1 MYTFER
7 AYIYILYIL
16 YVGKDNQLQGVP
28 RNMTVTR
35 QLEGRFYS
43 LKQFLPF
50 IRKPYFEVKVN
61 NRKYS

>member
-16 YVGKDNQLQGVP
+16 YVGKDNQLQGVL
-28 RNMTVTR
+28 RNMTVAR

-43 LKQFLPF
+43 
-50 IRKPYFEVKVN
+50 
-61 NRKYS
+61 

>member
-28 RNMTVTR
+28 QNMTVTR

-43 LKQFLPF
+43 LKQFSPF
-50 IRKPYFEVKVN
+50 IRKPYFWSK
-61 NRKYS
+61 SQ

>member
-43 LKQFLPF
+43 LKQFSPF
-50 IRKPYFEVKVN
+50 IRKPYF
-61 NRKYS
+61 